1 MKKFFQNLIRRF
13 RENFV
18 WILDFSE
25 YIRRKDKTKL
35 AKISCAVGYLFFF
48 VPTIMLDDNQLG
60 QFHANQS
67 LLNLILS
74 VVGGTVLSMIP
85 VVGMWLFLLMQLFC
99 MFNGIRGIVLSLQG
113 KAKGIPVFG
122 QITIIAYRL
131 PGQ

>member
-1 MKKFFQNLIRRF
+1 MKKFFQNLIQRF

-35 AKISCAVGYLFFF
+35 AKISCAIGYLFFF

-60 QFHANQS
+60 QFHANQR

-99 MFNGIRGIVLSLQG
+99 IFNGIRGIVLSLQG

>member
-35 AKISCAVGYLFFF
+35 AKISCAIGYLFFF

-85 VVGMWLFLLMQLFC
+85 VVGLWLFLLMQLFC
-99 MFNGIRGIVLSLQG
+99 IFNGIRGIVLSLQG

>member
-1 MKKFFQNLIRRF
+1 
-13 RENFV
+13 
-18 WILDFSE
+18 
-25 YIRRKDKTKL
+25 
-35 AKISCAVGYLFFF
+35 
-48 VPTIMLDDNQLG
+48 MLEDNQLG

-74 VVGGTVLSMIP
+74 VVGGVLLAMIP
-85 VVGMWLFLLMQLFC
+85 VVGLWLSMLMQLFC
-99 MFNGIRGIVLSLQG
+99 IFNGIRGIVLSLQG

>member
-1 MKKFFQNLIRRF
+1 MKKFFQKLIRRF

-35 AKISCAVGYLFFF
+35 AKISCAIGYLFFF
-48 VPTIMLDDNQLG
+48 VPTIMLEDNQLG
-60 QFHANQS
+60 QLHANQS

-74 VVGGTVLSMIP
+74 VVGGVLLAMIP
-85 VVGMWLFLLMQLFC
+85 VVGLWLSMLMQLFC
-99 MFNGIRGIVLSLQG
+99 LFNGIRGIVLSLQG

-122 QITIIAYRL
+122 QITVIPYRL